1 MSKSVFIT
9 GATGYIGGA
18 VAALLVKKG
27 YKVKGLV
34 RSREKAEKLKKRGI
48 EPILGDL
55 SDSALLKSSAQA
67 ADIVVDCADA
77 DDEKTVDIFID
88 ALQGSGKI
96 FIHTSGS
103 SIVSDQANGEHS
115 ELVFDEELKFVPVP
129 DKRARVAIDRKVLA
143 ASQAGVRSFVV
154 CPCLIYGEG
163 AGMHSES
170 QQVPNLIKQAV
181 KSGIVRHVGKG
192 ENIWS
197 TIHIEDLANLY
208 LTVIE
213 KAPTSALDCGDFYFA
228 ESGEASFKDMAEKIR
243 EGLCIS
249 KPVEEWPVENAAEH
263 WGFGSA
269 VYALGSNS
277 RIRGERARTQGWQ
290 PKRESVL
297 EDIPRCCKH
306 FLAASAK

>member
-1 MSKSVFIT
+1 MSKKVFVT

-27 YKVKGLV
+27 FEVKGLV
-34 RSREKAEKLKKRGI
+34 RASEKALELKKRGI
-48 EPILGDL
+48 EPVQGDL
-55 SDSALLKSSAQA
+55 SDKALLTKCAQD

-77 DDEKTVDIFID
+77 DDEKTVDTFIE
-88 ALQGSGKI
+88 ALAGSGKI

-103 SIVSDQANGEHS
+103 SIVSDQANGDLS

-154 CPCLIYGEG
+154 CPCLIYGQG

-181 KSGIVRHVGKG
+181 ESGIVRHVGKG

-197 TIHIEDLANLY
+197 TIHIEDLADLY

-228 ESGEASFKDMAEKIR
+228 ESGEASFRDMAAKIK
-243 EGLCIS
+243 EGLAI
-249 KPVEEWPVENAAEH
+249 KNAVEEWPVEKAVEY

-277 RIRGERARTQGWQ
+277 RIRGERARAQGWQ

-306 FLAASAK
+306 FMACAK